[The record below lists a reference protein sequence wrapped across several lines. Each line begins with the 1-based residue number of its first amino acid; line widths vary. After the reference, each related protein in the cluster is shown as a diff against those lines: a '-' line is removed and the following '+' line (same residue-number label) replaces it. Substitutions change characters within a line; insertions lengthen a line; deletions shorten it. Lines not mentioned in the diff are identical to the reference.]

1 MTTPAPLEQLGRLL
15 ALVLS
20 GIVISVIAFFVLDE
34 ANARF
39 GVMAASV
46 VIVALTSPLA
56 RGRLGRW
63 GQLLDVILIAGFAY
77 SAVWFFQVKS
87 ELYTGFF
94 RETTQNLIGGL
105 INY

>member
-63 GQLLDVILIAGFAY
+63 GQLLDVILIAGKGHEDYQILGKETIPF
-77 SAVWFFQVKS
+77 SD
-87 ELYTGFF
+87 
-94 RETTQNLIGGL
+94 REKAEIALCKIMDMN
-105 INY
+105 